1 MNRTKLLLIGGVF
14 LGLAV
19 TGCSA
24 SHQARSVKPS
34 GFLSD
39 YSQLREGKEGEAL
52 LVYIQPGVDWKKYD
66 KILIEPIEVW
76 HDAARTGFLQ
86 EVPKEEAQVLADY
99 LDASLRNALRN
110 DYRFVERAGP
120 GVLRLRVAITEAEG
134 STVPLDVVSTVI
146 PQMRTLSTVK
156 RIATGTA
163 AFVGKA
169 GIEGELIDGM
179 TDQRLGA
186 AVDRRVGQKR
196 AKGVLN
202 TWDDV
207 QGAFDFWSERLRTR
221 LTELRASSK

>member
-1 MNRTKLLLIGGVF
+1 MNRTKLVGIGSLVAA
-14 LGLAV
+14 LALS
-19 TGCSA
+19 GCAA

-39 YSQLREGKEGEAL
+39 YSQLREGKDGEAL
-52 LVYIQPGVDWKKYD
+52 LVYIRPGVDWKKYNA
-66 KILIEPIEVW
+66 ILLEPIEVW

-86 EVPKEEAQVLADY
+86 DVSKEEAQVLADY
-99 LDASLRNALRN
+99 LDASLRNSLKS
-110 DYRFVERAGP
+110 DYRFVDRSGP

-134 STVPLDVVSTVI
+134 STVPLDVVSTVV
-146 PQMRTLSTVK
+146 PQMRALSGVK

-221 LTELRASSK
+221 LAELRASGK